1 MQEVCAT
8 IKNFVDKGIVALT
21 LLHTDIG
28 DCWNS
33 YVCLVQ
39 FCEVLVVAFALYWLD
54 DYMIEIQGCMIMIC
68 YMSLACYA
76 CVFRLKP
83 MHLLTFCL

>member
-54 DYMIEIQGCMIMIC
+54 DYMIEIQGLYDTNLLYEC
-68 YMSLACYA
+68 
-76 CVFRLKP
+76 CVL
-83 MHLLTFCL
+83 CLYV